1 MIRILNN
8 DTFVLETKGTTYA
21 FKIMKT
27 GQLMHLYY
35 GPKIHVDCDTDLSEK
50 QSNIPGNTVAY
61 SNENTEFSLEDV
73 DLEASFY
80 GKGDIREPMIECVS
94 FDGST
99 TLDFVYDSYEM
110 LDEKPSFTT
119 LPTSYISDG
128 VEQSLEPDGDEDSA
142 EKSFRFDGSEENK
155 GQPAKADGSE
165 ENAEKSSMAAGDAVT
180 LAIKLVDKNHG
191 FTLILYYTA
200 FEDTD
205 VITRSA
211 VFINS
216 TNQKVVLKRAMGL
229 LIDFP
234 ESGYKITSFHG
245 GWANEMNRCDT
256 VLTGGKFVNS
266 SFTGTSSSRS
276 NPLTL
281 MAHTDSTEDSGLV
294 FGFNPVYSGNHYTA
308 FEVNSFG
315 KTRVVSGI
323 NPSSFSY
330 TLYPEEKFEIPEAVL
345 TVSKD
350 GYNGVSEN
358 FHCFVS
364 KHIVRGLWRDKERPV
379 LLNSWEANYF
389 NISEDKLVRLAK
401 KGKDLGIELFVMDD
415 GWFGERNSDKSSLG
429 DWTENKKKLPHG
441 LKGLSEKI
449 HALGMDFGIWI
460 EPEMVNVD
468 SELYRNHPEFVIE
481 IPGERY
487 CDSKVNEK
495 AKSENKASEASA
507 PVQSEGRNQRL
518 LDFSNPSVVDLLFEK
533 ISVVLKSAE
542 INYVKWDF
550 NRIFSDVYSKH
561 LPYERQGEVLHR
573 YVMGFYSLA
582 KRLTEAYP
590 EILFEGCA
598 AGGNRFDLGALCYF
612 PQIWASDNTDA
623 VSRLSIQ
630 GGLSYGYPA
639 SAYTCHISA
648 SPNHQTLHETA
659 LLSRA
664 AVAYF
669 GSFGLELN
677 LLDAPSDELETLKRY
692 IEFYKKYR
700 RVFQY
705 GSFYRGRSG
714 NITEWTAV
722 SPDKRTAVGMIFEK
736 ETHAEERHL
745 TYFPKGLDLDKKYHF
760 YNIPEKVSIK
770 EFGDLINAAGL
781 PVHIKPDSLIHNAV
795 DRFYKLDGDRE
806 DTVKYG
812 DTLMNAGQRLTES
825 YSGTGINN
833 VRVFKGY
840 DARVYVMEEVE

>member
-1 MIRILNN
+1 MINIFHD
-8 DTFVLETKGTTYA
+8 DTFVIDTKGTTYA
-21 FKIMKT
+21 FRAMKS
-27 GQLMHLYY
+27 GQLEHLYY
-35 GPKIHVDCDTDLSEK
+35 GPKIHVDEETDLAEK
-50 QSNIPGNTVAY
+50 HSNIPGNTVAY
-61 SNENTEFSLEDV
+61 SKEAADYSLEDV

-80 GKGDIREPMIECVS
+80 GKGDIREAMIEAVA

-99 TLDFVYDSYEM
+99 TLDFVFDSYEV
-110 LDEKPSFTT
+110 LDEKPEFETLPMSYLGGNTLLITMIDRNHSFT
-119 LPTSYISDG
+119 L
-128 VEQSLEPDGDEDSA
+128 QL
-142 EKSFRFDGSEENK
+142 
-155 GQPAKADGSE
+155 
-165 ENAEKSSMAAGDAVT
+165 
-180 LAIKLVDKNHG
+180 L
-191 FTLILYYTA
+191 YTA

-216 TNQKVVLKRAMGL
+216 TNQKVILKRAMGA

-234 ESGYKITSFHG
+234 LSGYRITSFHG

-256 VLTGGKFVNS
+256 VLTGGKFLNS

-281 MAHTDSTEDSGLV
+281 MAHDDATEDNGIV
-294 FGFNPVYSGNHYTA
+294 YGFNLVYSGNHYTA

-323 NPSSFSY
+323 NPSSFSW
-330 TLYPEEKFEIPEAVL
+330 TLYSGEKFEIPEVVL
-345 TVSKD
+345 TVSEN

-358 FHCFVS
+358 FHHFVS
-364 KHIVRGLWRDKERPV
+364 EHIVRGIWRDKERPV

-389 NISEDKLVRLAK
+389 NISEDKLIRLAK
-401 KGKDLGIELFVMDD
+401 KSADLGIELFVMDD
-415 GWFGERNSDKSSLG
+415 GWFGHRNDDKSSLG
-429 DWTENKKKLPHG
+429 DWTENKKKLPHS

-449 HALGMDFGIWI
+449 HKMGMKFGLWI

-468 SELYRNHPEFVIE
+468 SELYTKHPEFVIE
-481 IPGERY
+481 IPGM
-487 CDSKVNEK
+487 S
-495 AKSENKASEASA
+495 
-507 PVQSEGRNQRL
+507 QSEGRNQRL
-518 LDFSNPSVVDLLFEK
+518 LDFANTSVVDYIFEK
-533 ISVVLKSAE
+533 ISAVLKSAE
-542 INYVKWDF
+542 IDYVKWDF

-582 KRLTEAYP
+582 KRLTESFP
-590 EILFEGCA
+590 DILFEGCA

-612 PQIWASDNTDA
+612 PQVWASDNTDA
-623 VSRLSIQ
+623 ASRIDIQ
-630 GGLSYGYPA
+630 NGLSFCYPQ
-639 SAYTCHISA
+639 SSYTCHISA
-648 SPNHQTLHETA
+648 SPNHQTLHETS

-700 RVFQY
+700 DVFQF
-705 GSFYRGRSG
+705 GEFYRGRSG
-714 NITEWTAV
+714 NITEWTVV
-722 SPDKRTAVGMIFEK
+722 SPDKSTAIGLIFK
-736 ETHAEERHL
+736 KQTHASERHL
-745 TYFPKGLDLDKKYHF
+745 TYFPKGLDPEKKYHF

-781 PVHIKPDSLIHNAV
+781 PVHIKPDSFLHNAV
-795 DRFYKLDGDRE
+795 DKFYKLDGDKE
-806 DTVKYG
+806 DCIKYG
-812 DTLMNAGQRLTES
+812 DTLMNAGQRLTEA

-840 DARVYVMEEVE
+840 DARVYVMEEVR